1 MIYITI
7 RTLSDTYGCHKGWI
21 CVYFVKVMGTRKQ
34 PANDSAK
41 VPNRSTAILLFS
53 TLVDTTWRLFVP
65 TIGLT
70 LIGVAADNYWDTKP
84 WITVIGI
91 IVGTVLAFGLILQQ
105 LKKVKS
111 Q

>member
-1 MIYITI
+1 
-7 RTLSDTYGCHKGWI
+7 
-21 CVYFVKVMGTRKQ
+21 MGTREQ

-41 VPNRSTAILLFS
+41 VPNRSTALLLFS

-65 TIGLT
+65 PIGLT
-70 LIGVAADNYWDTKP
+70 VLGVIGDNHWSTKP
-84 WITVIGI
+84 WLTVIGVI
-91 IVGTVLAFGLILQQ
+91 AGTVLAFVLTFQQ